1 MRKNIIFAI
10 FLLLAYVSYAQE
22 SSALWTQANEAYSIG
37 EYNNALEK
45 YNAIQEQGKESYN
58 LYYNI
63 GNCYYKMGETAKSI
77 VYYERALKLNPSGK
91 DAINNLEIARLQTL
105 DQIEVVPEFILT
117 TWTRDIRNMFS
128 SNVWAYIALG
138 LFGATLVFLLS
149 YRFAPI
155 TAQRKL
161 SFILACV
168 TFLFM
173 IFSVLFSANL
183 AAVADSEDYAVVMVP
198 VSSIKSA
205 PNTTGN
211 NLFILHMGTK
221 IQILEQVQ
229 NWMRIEL
236 SDGRQGWMQSKDVE
250 II

>member
-1 MRKNIIFAI
+1 MKKSIIIAFI
-10 FLLLAYVSYAQE
+10 LLLSSIGFAQE
-22 SSALWTQANEAYSIG
+22 SSQLWSQANEAYSIG

-45 YNAIQEQGKESYN
+45 YLAIEAGQEESYN

-63 GNCYYKMGETAKSI
+63 GNCYYKTGEVAKAI
-77 VYYERALKLNPSGK
+77 VYYERALKLNPAGK

-105 DQIEVVPEFILT
+105 DQIESVPEFILT
-117 TWTRDIRNMFS
+117 TWVKDIRDMFS
-128 SNVWAYIALG
+128 SNVWAYIS
-138 LFGATLVFLLS
+138 LVFFAITLLFLLGFK
-149 YRFAPI
+149 FAPLVS
-155 TAQRKL
+155 QRKL
-161 SFILACV
+161 SFSFACV
-168 TFLFM
+168 AFLFV

-183 AAVADSEDYAVVMVP
+183 ASKGTSQDYAIVMVP
-198 VSSIKSA
+198 VSNVKSA

-236 SDGRQGWMQSKDVE
+236 SDGRQGWMQTKDVE